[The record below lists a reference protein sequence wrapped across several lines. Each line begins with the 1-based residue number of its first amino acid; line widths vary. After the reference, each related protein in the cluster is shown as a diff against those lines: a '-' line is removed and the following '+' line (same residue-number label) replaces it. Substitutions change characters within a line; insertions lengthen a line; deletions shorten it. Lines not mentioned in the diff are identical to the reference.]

1 MSNLKILVESSG
13 RHVHVT
19 EADLKTLFGEGFQ
32 LELKK
37 NLSQPGQFLSH
48 QKVDIV
54 GPKGTLKNVS
64 IIGPCRKQSQV
75 EVSFTDARPLGV
87 TPPVRES
94 GKLEGSA
101 GCTLVGPAGQ
111 VELSEGVIVAKR
123 HVHISEEDGKKY
135 GIEDGE
141 MVQVKI
147 EGERALVFDEVVAR
161 VGTKHATAMHIDYD
175 EANASGA
182 FGTVYGIVLKK

>member
-1 MSNLKILVESSG
+1 MSEFKILVEGSG

-19 EADLKTLFGEGFQ
+19 EADLETLFGKGFQ
-32 LELKK
+32 LEEKK
-37 NLSQPGQFLSH
+37 ALSQPGQFLTH

-75 EVSFTDARPLGV
+75 EISFTDARPLGV
-87 TPPVRES
+87 SAPVRES
-94 GKLEGSA
+94 GKLDGSA
-101 GCTLVGPAGQ
+101 GCTLIGPAGQ

-123 HVHISEEDGKKY
+123 HVHISEEDGKAY
-135 GIEDGE
+135 GISDGE

-147 EGERALVFDEVVAR
+147 DGERSLVFDEVVAR

-175 EANASGA
+175 EMNAAGA
-182 FGTVYGIVLKK
+182 FGTVYGTVLKK